1 MLAILIL
8 LPVAAGCFL
17 WLARRHYVISQL
29 GGLLFALLNLAAA
42 LRLYQGGQFSV
53 ILPVTV
59 PGFSLTLRADQ
70 VAELFLLFAAAMVP
84 LLLIYSI
91 GFVRDK
97 KWGGLYLLY
106 LCLSIAMVN
115 GALLSDDLGLLLF
128 FWEGL
133 LGTLFG
139 MLLLRNRENPRA
151 AVKALTVSGLADL
164 ILMLGI
170 AASVYS
176 AHTTLMSGMQQ
187 LPVTGVG
194 ALGCAALLM
203 GALGKAGCMPFHA
216 WIPLAAEDA
225 PTPFLAAFPGSL
237 EKILGIYLAAR
248 VVTELYAVKPGS
260 AVSVTVMI
268 FGAATILLAGA
279 MALAQTDLK
288 RLLAYSAVSQVGYM
302 VLGLGSGLAV
312 GVAGA
317 VFHLFNHVLYKTGLF
332 MTAGAVEAA
341 AGTTD
346 LRQLGGLRHRLPL
359 TTGSVV
365 IFSLAITGFP
375 GLNGFYSKELV
386 FDAALEVNVIFY
398 LAALLGA
405 VITAIYILKMLHSV
419 FWGQPAAAEINAD
432 QRQGAQNQPAAA
444 AVNPAADQL
453 PTARQAKVTGRQG
466 EAWALAIPQL
476 LLALACVG
484 FAVGESPVVD
494 GLIGQAFNLQER
506 FGGFPKSAALVI
518 ISCLAL
524 ALAGADHLYGWR
536 RETAASRATDHLT
549 GLPGLRQL
557 YVAAQRGCFDLYVWL
572 TAGVRAFSRLCQWI
586 ENGVTWFYDI
596 GVPRT
601 IMGAGNWLSALDNGS
616 LARYL
621 ALAIVGMLAVGLIF
635 ILML

>member
-1 MLAILIL
+1 MLMILIL
-8 LPVAAGCFL
+8 LPVAAGLIL
-17 WLARRHYVISQL
+17 WLLGRHYLLSQL
-29 GGLLFALLNLAAA
+29 SGLLFSALNLAAA
-42 LRLYQGGQFSV
+42 LRLRQLGAFSV
-53 ILPVTV
+53 TLPVTV
-59 PGFSLTLRADQ
+59 PGFSLTLRADS
-70 VAELFLLFAAAMVP
+70 VSVLFLVFAAAMVP

-91 GFVRDK
+91 GFVRGK

-139 MLLLRNRENPRA
+139 MLLLRNQEQPRA

-194 ALGCAALLM
+194 ALGCAALLI

-248 VVTELYAVKPGS
+248 VVTELYDVQPGS
-260 AVSVTVMI
+260 PVSVIVMT
-268 FGAATILLAGA
+268 FGAATIILAGA

-312 GVAGA
+312 GLAGA

-332 MTAGAVEAA
+332 MSAGAVEAA
-341 AGTTD
+341 CGTTD
-346 LRQLGGLRHRLPL
+346 LRKLGGLRRRLPL
-359 TTGSVV
+359 TAASVL
-365 IFSLAITGFP
+365 IFGLAITGFP

-386 FDAALEVNVIFY
+386 FDAALKINVLFY

-405 VITAIYILKMLHSV
+405 VITAIYILKMVRCV
-419 FWGQPAAAEINAD
+419 FWGQPKELTEKAALTA
-432 QRQGAQNQPAAA
+432 GTGVSGPAGPLAA
-444 AVNPAADQL
+444 PKQKGDL
-453 PTARQAKVTGRQG
+453 LSL
-466 EAWALAIPQL
+466 ALPQL
-476 LLALACVG
+476 LLALGCVA
-484 FAVGESPVVD
+484 FAVWERPVVD
-494 GLIGQAFNLQER
+494 GLIGRAFGLTER
-506 FGGFPKSAALVI
+506 FGGFPSSALLVI

-524 ALAGADHLYGWR
+524 AAAVADHLYGSR
-536 RETAASRATDHLT
+536 RGGGSLQATEHLT
-549 GLPGLRQL
+549 QAPGLRQL
-557 YVAAQRGCFDLYVWL
+557 YAAAQRGYFDLYVWL
-572 TAGVRAFSRLCQWI
+572 TGAAGLFSRLCQQI
-586 ENGVTWFYDI
+586 ENAVTWLYDTGI
-596 GVPRT
+596 PRT
-601 IMGAGNWLSALDNGS
+601 IFAAGNLLSDLDNGS

-635 ILML
+635 LLML